1 MSKIESLKD
10 QKFVF
15 GSVQIVANKMN
26 TLLERELKEYDITS
40 KQWFLT
46 VVIENSFD
54 KPPTIKE
61 AAKAMGSSHQNVKQL
76 ALKLEQKGLVS
87 LEKDKKD
94 GRVTRI
100 RLTDLS
106 YKFSEIIQ
114 AKASIFTG
122 DLFMGIVAEEMSKA
136 RIVLYSM
143 MSNLAKME
151 QDGQED

>member
-1 MSKIESLKD
+1 MLPIIDEGGNVLSKIESLKD

-61 AAKAMGSSHQNVKQL
+61 
-76 ALKLEQKGLVS
+76 EI
-87 LEKDKKD
+87 
-94 GRVTRI
+94 GRAHV
-100 RLTDLS
+100 
-106 YKFSEIIQ
+106 
-114 AKASIFTG
+114 
-122 DLFMGIVAEEMSKA
+122 
-136 RIVLYSM
+136 
-143 MSNLAKME
+143 
-151 QDGQED
+151 